1 MKSIDNINNL
11 NKSDFLTIFGNVFEK
26 TDWIAEK
33 VFGLKPFKDFND
45 FSTVND
51 VFKEFFGE
59 KEFPART
66 TVEVSELPLGA
77 LIEIHC
83 IASR

>member
-33 VFGLKPFKDFND
+33 VFGLKPFNNFK
-45 FSTVND
+45 FS
-51 VFKEFFGE
+51 
-59 KEFPART
+59 
-66 TVEVSELPLGA
+66 
-77 LIEIHC
+77 
-83 IASR
+83 SRISCS